1 MVESLPS
8 KLEAPSSNLSTA
20 KKEKNYIY
28 IYIYIYIYKI
38 VDEGNVGFEPVLSL
52 ASYVTLKQLL
62 PLRASLKR

>member
-20 KKEKNYIY
+20 KKEKNY